1 MVLFF
6 HGFESSL
13 PSSKVDIL
21 NNFGLDAVG
30 VPMHYDTQNPYS
42 SAQDFVIKS
51 QPKLIV
57 GSSMGGY
64 LALKIGTY
72 LNIPLILLNP
82 ALVRRPISFDEPTEY
97 GHHRPKIWLLLGA
110 KDDFIPFKENE
121 EELLKFGAIVEV
133 GGHGHRT
140 PNDVFRNYIHGI
152 LGDLEQMIETIN

>member
-13 PSSKVDIL
+13 PSGKVDVL
-21 NNFGLDAVG
+21 NYFGLNAIG
-30 VPMHYDTQNPYS
+30 VPMNYDSHNPYS
-42 SAQDFVIKS
+42 QALDFTVKS

-64 LALKIGTY
+64 FALKIGTH

-82 ALVRRPISFDEPTEY
+82 ALVQRPIIFDEPLEY
-97 GHHRPKIWLLLGA
+97 GHYRPHIWSLIGV
-110 KDDFIPFKENE
+110 KDDLIPFKENQ
-121 EELLKFGAIVEV
+121 EELLKFGAIVEL

-140 PNDVFRNYIHGI
+140 PNDVFRNYIQGI
-152 LGDLEQMIETIN
+152 VGDLGQKIEIIN

>member
-13 PSSKVDIL
+13 PSGKVDVL
-21 NNFGLDAVG
+21 NDFGLNAIG
-30 VPMHYDTQNPYS
+30 VPMNYDCENPYS
-42 SAQDFVIKS
+42 QALDFTVKS

-64 LALKIGTY
+64 FALKIGTH

-82 ALVRRPISFDEPTEY
+82 ALVNRRISFEEPIEY
-97 GHHRPKIWLLLGA
+97 GQHRPKIWSLLGA
-110 KDDFIPFKENE
+110 QDDLIPFKENQ
-121 EELLKFGAIVEV
+121 EELLKFSAIVEV

-140 PNDVFRNYIHGI
+140 PNDVFRNYIQGI
-152 LGDLEQMIETIN
+152 IGELEEILEAIN

>member
-13 PSSKVDIL
+13 PSGKVDIL
-21 NNFGLDAVG
+21 NDLGLNAIG
-30 VPMHYDTQNPYS
+30 VSMNYACENPYS
-42 SAQDFVIKS
+42 RALDFTVKS

-64 LALKIGTY
+64 FALMMGTH

-82 ALVRRPISFDEPTEY
+82 ALVHRSISFDEPMEY
-97 GHHRPKIWLLLGA
+97 GYHRPNIWSLLGA
-110 KDDFIPFKENE
+110 QDDLIPFKENQD
-121 EELLKFGAIVEV
+121 ELLKFGAIVEI

-140 PNDVFRNYIHGI
+140 PNDAFRNYIQGI
-152 LGDLEQMIETIN
+152 IGDLG

>member
-13 PSSKVDIL
+13 PSGKVDVL
-21 NNFGLDAVG
+21 NDFGLDAVG

-42 SAQDFVIKS
+42 LAQDFVIKS

-64 LALKIGTY
+64 FALKIGTH

-82 ALVRRPISFDEPTEY
+82 ALVCRPISFDE
-97 GHHRPKIWLLLGA
+97 L
-110 KDDFIPFKENE
+110 
-121 EELLKFGAIVEV
+121 
-133 GGHGHRT
+133 
-140 PNDVFRNYIHGI
+140 
-152 LGDLEQMIETIN
+152 

>member
-13 PSSKVDIL
+13 PSGKVDVL
-21 NNFGLDAVG
+21 NDFGLDAVG

-42 SAQDFVIKS
+42 LAQDFVIKS

-64 LALKIGTY
+64 FALKIGTH

-82 ALVRRPISFDEPTEY
+82 ALVNRRISFDEPIEY
-97 GHHRPKIWLLLGA
+97 GQHRPKIWSLLGA
-110 KDDFIPFKENE
+110 QDDLIPFKENQ

-140 PNDVFRNYIHGI
+140 PNDVFRNYIRGI
-152 LGDLEQMIETIN
+152 IGELGQMIETIN

>member
-13 PSSKVDIL
+13 PSGKVDVL
-21 NNFGLDAVG
+21 NDFGLNAIG
-30 VPMHYDTQNPYS
+30 VPMNYDCENPYS
-42 SAQDFVIKS
+42 QALDFTVKS

-64 LALKIGTY
+64 FALKIGTH

-82 ALVRRPISFDEPTEY
+82 ALVHRTISFDEPIEY
-97 GHHRPKIWLLLGA
+97 GHHRPKIWSLLGA
-110 KDDFIPFKENE
+110 QDDLIPFKENQ
-121 EELLKFGAIVEV
+121 EELLKFSAIVEV

-152 LGDLEQMIETIN
+152 IGELGLMIETIN

>member
-13 PSSKVDIL
+13 PSGKVDVL
-21 NNFGLDAVG
+21 NDFGLNAIG
-30 VPMHYDTQNPYS
+30 VPMNYDCENPYS
-42 SAQDFVIKS
+42 QALDFTVKS

-64 LALKIGTY
+64 FALKIGTH

-82 ALVRRPISFDEPTEY
+82 ALVNRRISFDEPIEY
-97 GHHRPKIWLLLGA
+97 GQHRPKIWSLLGA
-110 KDDFIPFKENE
+110 QDDLIPFKENQ

-140 PNDVFRNYIHGI
+140 PNDVFRNYIRGI
-152 LGDLEQMIETIN
+152 IGELEQILEAIN

>member
-13 PSSKVDIL
+13 PSGKVDVL
-21 NNFGLDAVG
+21 NDFGLDAVG

-42 SAQDFVIKS
+42 LAQDFVIKS
-51 QPKLIV
+51 QPKLII

-64 LALKIGTY
+64 FALKIGTH

-82 ALVRRPISFDEPTEY
+82 ALVCRPISFDEPIEF
-97 GHHRPKIWLLLGA
+97 GHHRPKIWSLLGA
-110 KDDFIPFKENE
+110 QDDLIPFKENE
-121 EELLKFGAIVEV
+121 EDLLKFGAIVEV

-140 PNDVFRNYIHGI
+140 PNDVFRNYIQGI
-152 LGDLEQMIETIN
+152 IGELEQILEAIN